1 MIPAAHIADWRR
13 RAPWS
18 TDAQVEQDLVLCR
31 ALVELFSS
39 ERLKGLLA
47 FRGGTALH
55 KLVFDPPG
63 RYSEDIDLVQV
74 TDGTR
79 KAIMDALPRL
89 LQPWLGKSKY
99 KQSEDRLTYLFR
111 FESEIEPVVP
121 LRLKVEINMT
131 ENFTVLGHETQPFKV
146 DSPWYSGSAD
156 VITYAHEELL
166 GTKLR
171 ALYQRS
177 KGRDLFDLYQA
188 LNRLPNLDLGKMV
201 DCFQAYLRHG
211 GFTVSRAE
219 FEEHMQDRMGDKK
232 FTQDVAPLLVGADS
246 FDAVAAYEQ
255 VHDQLIIR
263 LPGEPWKGLT
273 EG

>member
-1 MIPAAHIADWRR
+1 MIPAAYITDWRR

-39 ERLKGLLA
+39 EQLKGLLA

-121 LRLKVEINMT
+121 LRLKLEINMT
-131 ENFTVLGHETQPFKV
+131 ENFTVLGHETHKFKI

-156 VITYAHEELL
+156 ILTYTREELF
-166 GTKLR
+166 GTKMR
-171 ALYQRS
+171 ALYQRG

-188 LNRLPNLDLGKMV
+188 LERLPDLDLAKTV
-201 DCFQAYLRHG
+201 ECFRAYLKHG
-211 GFTVSRAE
+211 GLSVSRAE
-219 FEEHMQDRMGDKK
+219 FEEHMHGRLGDKK
-232 FTQDVAPLLVGADS
+232 FTQDVAPLIVGADS
-246 FDAVAAYEQ
+246 FDALTAHER
-255 VHDQLIIR
+255 VHSQLITW
-263 LPGEPWKGLT
+263 LPGEPWKGLPA
-273 EG
+273 G